1 MAKLEPYE
9 LPDIEVLKKMSDRDL
24 EKLHSKA
31 KTYYS
36 DHAMA
41 TPMDW
46 FKHDSKA
53 RLDPDIQ
60 DLLELKG
67 RVGYA
72 SYFMLIEC
80 LNDRPSHSYDLRRP
94 STWRQLMVDMQTD
107 SIEEAQDLI
116 DTFERLH
123 LIDEIDEHFPEIRN
137 HRSDVHIWESKQK
150 YAHVCYA
157 GTCNKIKYLLKSAKT
172 SHDVS
177 HDVSDDGIK
186 SRE

>member
-9 LPDIEVLKKMSDRDL
+9 LPDIEVLKKMSDKDL
-24 EKLHSKA
+24 EKLHSNA
-31 KTYYS
+31 KDYYS
-36 DHAMA
+36 AHAMA

-94 STWRQLMVDMQTD
+94 STWRQLMSDMQTD

-116 DTFERLH
+116 ETFERLG

-150 YAHVCYA
+150 YAQQCYA
-157 GTCNKIKYLLKSAKT
+157 GFSR
-172 SHDVS
+172 
-177 HDVSDDGIK
+177 GIQARLRTIEQADEQEK
-186 SRE
+186 EPTA